1 MPEDI
6 RDTLESAQDIFLG
19 TLAKALVRTL
29 DPPALLRVGQAFEEF
44 LEEELPG
51 YLLEGSE
58 PSPTE
63 LRGVVRYWEQRLLA
77 WLEHH
82 GAP

>member
-6 RDTLESAQDIFLG
+6 RETLESAQDIFLG

-29 DPPALLRVGQAFEEF
+29 DPPVLLRLGKAFEEF

-51 YLLEGSE
+51 YLREGVE
-58 PSPTE
+58 PPPTD
-63 LRGVVRYWEQRLLA
+63 LRGIVRYWEQRFLDR
-77 WLEHH
+77 LEHH
-82 GAP
+82 RGS